1 MENELN
7 YTIGAEDIVAVDVH
21 FENQIEKL
29 INDVLGVDVGD
40 SFAISIDALVNTML
54 PTSKEDPFK
63 VYWRA
68 ANKLLARLNRTSGGR
83 FIGWSFCCDEGRS
96 IVYFGIKD
104 EFGRIKIS

>member
-1 MENELN
+1 MENERN

-68 ANKLLARLNRTSGGR
+68 ANKLLVRLNHANRDK
-83 FIGWSFCCDEGRS
+83 FKGWCFCCDEGRS